1 MRPPM
6 AKPDEVLLSKMLIE
20 LKNVSLFY
28 GANAALDNL
37 SIEVQGGAVGLLGPN
52 GAGKS
57 TLLKTLLGFVEP
69 SQGTASVF
77 GLDVKTDPLGIRRQV
92 GYMPEDE
99 CLILG
104 MNAVQL
110 VSYAGE
116 LCGMPRRDAMQR
128 AHEVLYYVGL
138 DEERYRP
145 IDGYSA
151 GMKQRVKLA
160 QALIHDPKL
169 LLLDEPTNGMD
180 TNGRDEMLELVKD
193 IAVDKG
199 INVILSSHLLPDVEF
214 ACSEII
220 ALSHGSVIIQGQ
232 IETLKKNRGQAFDLR
247 VVGDNEAYIAALE
260 RHHYRIEVRPDKHL
274 RVTSGS
280 QEQTG
285 TKFFFQLAYDTGVQ
299 LRQLREVRHSLED
312 VFAEVMSVDAQ

>member
-1 MRPPM
+1 
-6 AKPDEVLLSKMLIE
+6 MLIE
-20 LKNVSLFY
+20 IKNISLIF
-28 GANAALDNL
+28 GTTVALDNL
-37 SIEVQGGAVGLLGPN
+37 SLEVQGGAVGLLGPN

-57 TLLKTLLGFVEP
+57 TLIKTLLGFVKP
-69 SQGTASVF
+69 NQGSATVF
-77 GLDVKTDPLGIRRQV
+77 GMDVEKQPLSIRRQV

-116 LCGMPRRDAMQR
+116 LCGMPKRDALQR

-138 DEERYRP
+138 DEERYRTV
-145 IDGYSA
+145 DEYSA

-180 TNGRDEMLELVKD
+180 TNGREEMLELVKD
-193 IAVDKG
+193 IALDKG

-214 ACSEII
+214 ACEEII
-220 ALSHGSVIIQGQ
+220 ALSHGSVVAHGQ
-232 IETLKKNRGQAFDLR
+232 IEALKKNKGQAYDLR
-247 VVGDNEAYIAALE
+247 IVGDADAYIDSLE
-260 RHHYRIEVRPDKHL
+260 RHNYQVELRPDKQL
-274 RVTSGS
+274 RVTSVNGG
-280 QEQTG
+280 QTD
-285 TKFFFQLAYDTGVQ
+285 TKFFFKLAYETGVQ
-299 LRQLREVRHSLED
+299 LRQLREVKHSLED
-312 VFAEVMSVDAQ
+312 VFAEVMSVDSQLFND

>member
-1 MRPPM
+1 MSHSFFGTTP
-6 AKPDEVLLSKMLIE
+6 
-20 LKNVSLFY
+20 
-28 GANAALDNL
+28 ALDNL
-37 SIEVQGGAVGLLGPN
+37 SLEVQGGAVGLLGPN

-69 SQGTASVF
+69 NQGTAAVF
-77 GLDVKTDPLGIRRQV
+77 GLDVQKDPLGIRRQV

-99 CLILG
+99 CLIPG

-110 VSYAGE
+110 VAYAGE

-138 DEERYRP
+138 DEERYRT

-180 TNGRDEMLELVKD
+180 TSGREEMLALVKD
-193 IAVDKG
+193 ISADKG

-214 ACSEII
+214 ACHEII
-220 ALSHGSVIIQGQ
+220 ALSHGSVVIQGQ
-232 IETLKKNRGQAFDLR
+232 IEALKKNKGQAFDLR
-247 VVGDNEAYIAALE
+247 IVGDNETYITALE
-260 RHHYRIEVRPDKHL
+260 RHNYHVEMRPDSHL
-274 RVTSGS
+274 RVTSGNHG
-280 QEQTG
+280 ETG
-285 TKFFFQLAYDTGVQ
+285 TRFFFQLACDTGVQ
-299 LRQLREVRHSLED
+299 LRQLREVKHSLED
-312 VFAEVMSVDAQ
+312 VFAEVMSVDSQ

>member
-1 MRPPM
+1 
-6 AKPDEVLLSKMLIE
+6 MLIE

-28 GANAALDNL
+28 GTTTALDNL
-37 SIEVQGGAVGLLGPN
+37 SLEVQGGAVGLLGPN

-57 TLLKTLLGFVEP
+57 TLIKTLLGFVKP
-69 SQGTASVF
+69 NQGSAAVF
-77 GLDVKTDPLGIRRQV
+77 GLDVEKQPLAIRSQV

-104 MNAVQL
+104 MTAVQL

-116 LCGMPRRDAMQR
+116 LCGMPKRDALQR

-138 DEERYRP
+138 DEERYRMV
-145 IDGYSA
+145 DEYST

-180 TNGRDEMLELVKD
+180 TTGREEMLELVRD
-193 IAVDKG
+193 ISTDKG

-214 ACSEII
+214 ACAEII
-220 ALSHGSVIIQGQ
+220 ALSHGSVVAHGE
-232 IETLKKNRGQAFDLR
+232 IEALKKNKGQAYDLR
-247 VVGDNEAYIAALE
+247 IVGDADTYIAALE
-260 RHHYRIEVRPDKHL
+260 RHNYEIELRPDKHL
-274 RVTSGS
+274 RVTSENGK
-280 QEQTG
+280 QAD
-285 TKFFFQLAYDTGVQ
+285 TKFFFKLAYETGVQ
-299 LRQLREVRHSLED
+299 LRQLREVKHSLED
-312 VFAEVMSVDAQ
+312 IFAEVMSVDSQ

>member
-1 MRPPM
+1 
-6 AKPDEVLLSKMLIE
+6 MLIE
-20 LKNVSLFY
+20 LKNISLFY

-92 GYMPEDE
+92 GYMPEDA

-116 LCGMPRRDAMQR
+116 LCGMPKRDAMQR

-145 IDGYSA
+145 IDGYSV
-151 GMKQRVKLA
+151 GMRQRVKLA

-214 ACSEII
+214 ACTEII
-220 ALSHGSVIIQGQ
+220 ALSHGSVVVQGQ

-247 VVGDNEAYIAALE
+247 VVGDNEVYITALE
-260 RHHYRIEVRPDKHL
+260 RHNYRIEVRPDKHL
-274 RVTSGS
+274 RVTSSS
-280 QEQTG
+280 QEQTD

-312 VFAEVMSVDAQ
+312 VFAEVMSVDL

>member
-1 MRPPM
+1 
-6 AKPDEVLLSKMLIE
+6 MLIE

-37 SIEVQGGAVGLLGPN
+37 SIEVQGGAIGLLGPN

-77 GLDVKTDPLGIRRQV
+77 GLDVKTDPLGIRRQI

-99 CLILG
+99 CLIPG

-116 LCGMPRRDAMQR
+116 LCGMPSRDAMQR

-145 IDGYSA
+145 IDGYSV
-151 GMKQRVKLA
+151 GMKQRVKLS

-199 INVILSSHLLPDVEF
+199 INVILSSHLLPDVEY

-247 VVGDNEAYIAALE
+247 VVGDNAAYIAALE
-260 RHHYRIEVRPDKHL
+260 RQNYRIEVRPDKHL

-280 QEQTG
+280 QEGTD

-299 LRQLREVRHSLED
+299 LRQMREVKHSLED
-312 VFAEVMSVDAQ
+312 VFAEVISVDLQ

>member
-1 MRPPM
+1 
-6 AKPDEVLLSKMLIE
+6 MLIE

-69 SQGTASVF
+69 SQGTATVF
-77 GLDVKTDPLGIRRQV
+77 GLDVKTDPLEIRRQV

-99 CLILG
+99 CLIPG
-104 MNAVQL
+104 MNAIQL

-116 LCGMPRRDAMQR
+116 LCGMPSRDAMQR

-145 IDGYSA
+145 IDGYSV

-180 TNGRDEMLELVKD
+180 TSGRNEMLELVKD
-193 IAVDKG
+193 IAIDKG

-220 ALSHGSVIIQGQ
+220 ALSHGSVVIQGQ
-232 IETLKKNRGQAFDLR
+232 IDTLKKDRGQAFDLR

-260 RHHYRIEVRPDKHL
+260 RHNYRTEVRPDKHL

-280 QEQTG
+280 QEQTD

-299 LRQLREVRHSLED
+299 LRQMREVRHSLED
-312 VFAEVMSVDAQ
+312 VFAEVMSVDA

>member
-1 MRPPM
+1 
-6 AKPDEVLLSKMLIE
+6 MLIDI
-20 LKNVSLFY
+20 KNVSLFY
-28 GANAALDNL
+28 GSTAALDNL
-37 SIEVQGGAVGLLGPN
+37 SMAVQGGAVGLLGPN

-57 TLLKTLLGFVEP
+57 TLLKTLLGFVQP
-69 SQGTASVF
+69 TQGTASVF
-77 GLDVKTDPLGIRRQV
+77 GVNVQEDPLDIRRQI

-110 VSYAGE
+110 VAYAGE

-138 DEERYRP
+138 DEERYRT

-151 GMKQRVKLA
+151 GMRQRVKLA

-180 TNGRDEMLELVKD
+180 TSGREEMLELVKD

-199 INVILSSHLLPDVEF
+199 INVILSSHLLPDVEY
-214 ACSEII
+214 ACSEIVG
-220 ALSHGSVIIQGQ
+220 LSHGSVVIQGQ
-232 IETLKKNRGQAFDLR
+232 IEALKRDKGQAFDLR
-247 VVGDNEAYIAALE
+247 IVGDDEAYIAALE
-260 RHHYRIEVRPDKHL
+260 RHNYQIEARPNKHL
-274 RVTSGS
+274 RVTSENHGA
-280 QEQTG
+280 TD
-285 TKFFFQLAYDTGVQ
+285 TKFFFKLAYDTGVQ
-299 LRQLREVRHSLED
+299 LRQLREVKHSLED
-312 VFAEVMSVDAQ
+312 IFAEVMSVDTQ

>member
-1 MRPPM
+1 
-6 AKPDEVLLSKMLIE
+6 MLIE
-20 LKNVSLFY
+20 IKNVSLFF
-28 GANAALDNL
+28 GTTPALDNL
-37 SIEVQGGAVGLLGPN
+37 SLEVQGGAVGLLGPN

-57 TLLKTLLGFVEP
+57 TLLKTLLGFVQP
-69 SQGTASVF
+69 NQGTAAVF
-77 GLDVKTDPLGIRRQV
+77 GLNVQKDPLGIRRQV
-92 GYMPEDE
+92 GYMSEDE
-99 CLILG
+99 CLIPG

-138 DEERYRP
+138 DEERYRA

-180 TNGRDEMLELVKD
+180 TSGREEMLELVKD
-193 IAVDKG
+193 ISSDKG

-214 ACSEII
+214 ACHEII
-220 ALSHGSVIIQGQ
+220 ALSHGSVVIQGQ
-232 IETLKKNRGQAFDLR
+232 IESLKKNKGQAFDLR
-247 VVGDNEAYIAALE
+247 IVGENAAYIAALE
-260 RHHYRIEVRPDKHL
+260 RQNYQVEMRPDKQL

-280 QEQTG
+280 LEQTD

-299 LRQLREVRHSLED
+299 LRQMREVKHSLED
-312 VFAEVMSVDAQ
+312 IFAEVMSVDS